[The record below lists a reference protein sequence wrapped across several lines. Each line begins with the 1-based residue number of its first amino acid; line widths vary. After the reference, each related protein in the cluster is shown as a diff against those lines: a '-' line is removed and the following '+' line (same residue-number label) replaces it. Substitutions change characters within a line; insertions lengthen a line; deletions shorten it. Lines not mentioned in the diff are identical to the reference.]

1 MQMVFQSP
9 YGSLLPA
16 STVAENISEPL
27 RINRIGTK
35 RDRRREA
42 LDLLDRVQ
50 LPTGYADLYPRQLSG
65 GEQQRVAIAR
75 ALALEPGLL
84 VADEPTSAL
93 DASVQAQVLE
103 LLDSLRR
110 QLGFS
115 ILLIT
120 HNLAVVE
127 KYTDHVMVM
136 KSGRVV
142 EAGTTADIFTGA
154 RHDYTRTLLDAVLPV
169 HADAL

>member
-1 MQMVFQSP
+1 MSRCRVLFTLFP
-9 YGSLLPA
+9 Y
-16 STVAENISEPL
+16 
-27 RINRIGTK
+27 
-35 RDRRREA
+35 
-42 LDLLDRVQ
+42 
-50 LPTGYADLYPRQLSG
+50 PTLFRS

-142 EAGTTADIFTGA
+142 EAGRSEEHTSELQSRG
-154 RHDYTRTLLDAVLPV
+154 H
-169 HADAL
+169 